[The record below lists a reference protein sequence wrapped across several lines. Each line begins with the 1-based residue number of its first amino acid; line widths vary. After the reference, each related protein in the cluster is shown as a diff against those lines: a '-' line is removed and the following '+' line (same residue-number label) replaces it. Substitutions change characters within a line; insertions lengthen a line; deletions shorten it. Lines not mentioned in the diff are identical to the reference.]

1 MTSAPFPQFN
11 RFAIRAALDQGGI
24 KLRDW
29 QPDALIRATA
39 ADCPDA
45 ALIVA
50 IMGAGK
56 SIVLALLACAW
67 SGPVVVSTSSI
78 DLVEALRAVIA
89 RL

>member
-1 MTSAPFPQFN
+1 MTSAPYPQFD
-11 RFAIRAALDQGGI
+11 RFAIRAALDRSGL

-29 QPDALIRATA
+29 QRDALIRATA

-56 SIVLALLACAW
+56 SLSLIH
-67 SGPVVVSTSSI
+67 I
-78 DLVEALRAVIA
+78 
-89 RL
+89 

>member
-1 MTSAPFPQFN
+1 MTSAPFPQYN

-29 QPDALIRATA
+29 QRDALIRATA

-56 SIVLALLACAW
+56 SIRLSQLALSCFRQEIGLSFRIA
-67 SGPVVVSTSSI
+67 I
-78 DLVEALRAVIA
+78 YLRSA
-89 RL
+89 